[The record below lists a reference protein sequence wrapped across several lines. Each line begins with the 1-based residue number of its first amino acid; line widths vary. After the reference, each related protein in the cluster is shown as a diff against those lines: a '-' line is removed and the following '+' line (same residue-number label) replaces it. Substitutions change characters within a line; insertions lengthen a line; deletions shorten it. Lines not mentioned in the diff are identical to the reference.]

1 MSSSRGKG
9 KAHLTKEEFAARAE
23 ELRVPLYRVAC
34 AYLRREQ
41 DRLDAVQE
49 ALLHAWEAR
58 HKLRQEAYFKSWLT
72 RIMIREC
79 VNILRQQKRVFP
91 AESLPEPASAEPSG
105 NPALRDAILAL
116 PRDLR
121 IVIVLFYMEGY
132 STEEISRILRTPKG
146 TVCSRLSR
154 ARKMLKDTLREE
166 ADL

>member
-1 MSSSRGKG
+1 M
-9 KAHLTKEEFAARAE
+9 TKEEFTARAE
-23 ELRVPLYRVAC
+23 ELRGPLYRVAC

-49 ALLHAWEAR
+49 ALLHAWESR
-58 HKLRQEAYFKSWLT
+58 HKLRQEAYFKTWLT

-79 VNILRQQKRVFP
+79 VNILRQQKRLIP
-91 AESLPEPASAEPSG
+91 TESIPEPPMEEPSG

-116 PRDLR
+116 PKELR

-154 ARKMLKDTLREE
+154 ARKMLKDTLQEE
-166 ADL
+166 ADI

>member
-1 MSSSRGKG
+1 MQGKG
-9 KAHLTKEEFAARAE
+9 KAHLTKEEFTARAE
-23 ELRVPLYRVAC
+23 ELRGPLYRVAC

-58 HKLRQEAYFKSWLT
+58 HKLRQEAYFKTWLT

-79 VNILRQQKRVFP
+79 INILRQQKRMIP
-91 AESLPEPASAEPSG
+91 AEALPEAPAAEPSG

-116 PRDLR
+116 PRELR

-154 ARKMLKDTLREE
+154 ARKLLRDTLQEE
-166 ADL
+166 ADI

>member
-1 MSSSRGKG
+1 M
-9 KAHLTKEEFAARAE
+9 TKEEFAARAE
-23 ELRVPLYRVAC
+23 ELRGPLYRVAC

-49 ALLHAWEAR
+49 ALLHAWESR
-58 HKLRQEAYFKSWLT
+58 HKLRQEEYFKTWLT

-79 VNILRQQKRVFP
+79 VNMLRRQKRVFP
-91 AESLPEPASAEPSG
+91 AESLPERQSDAPSG

-116 PRDLR
+116 PKELR

-132 STEEISRILRTPKG
+132 STEEISRILRSPKG

-154 ARKMLKDTLREE
+154 ARKQLKDTLQEE